1 MSYSGNWKIIINSP
15 MGDQESS
22 LELTESGNELTGT
35 QSSKFGS
42 GDIAN
47 GVVRGNTAG
56 WSIDITQPFAM
67 TLEFS
72 AQIDGSAIS
81 GTVKLGSFGE
91 SRFQGSRT

>member
-1 MSYSGNWKIIINSP
+1 MSYTGNWKIIINSP

-22 LELTESGNELTGT
+22 LALTESENKLTGT

-47 GVVRGNTAG
+47 GVVDGSNAS

-72 AQIDGSAIS
+72 AQLDGNAIS

-91 SRFQGSRT
+91 SSFKGSRA

>member
-1 MSYSGNWKIIINSP
+1 MSYTGHWKIIINSP
-15 MGDQESS
+15 MGDQESF
-22 LELTESGNELTGT
+22 LALTQSGNKLTGT

-42 GDIAN
+42 GNIAN
-47 GVVRGNTAG
+47 GVVDGNNAR

-72 AQIDGSAIS
+72 AQIDGSSIS

-91 SRFQGSRT
+91 SRFKGSSA

>member
-1 MSYSGNWKIIINSP
+1 MSYTGNWKIIISSP
-15 MGDQESS
+15 MGDQQSS
-22 LELTESGNELTGT
+22 LVLTESGNKLTGT

-47 GVVRGNTAG
+47 GVVDGNNAS
-56 WSIDITQPFAM
+56 WSIDITQPLAM

-81 GTVKLGSFGE
+81 GTVRLGSFGE
-91 SRFQGSRT
+91 SSFKGSLA

>member
-1 MSYSGNWKIIINSP
+1 MSYTGNWKIIINSP

-22 LELTESGNELTGT
+22 LALAESGNKLTGR

-47 GVVRGNTAG
+47 GVVKGNNAS
-56 WSIDITQPFAM
+56 WSIDITQPLAM

-81 GTVKLGSFGE
+81 GTVKLGAFGDSSFNGLR
-91 SRFQGSRT
+91 S